1 MLVGKGWLN
10 MNVTSSISVSGMN
23 AAQTRLQASAHN
35 IANLET
41 QGFTRQ
47 EVSQN
52 TQVGGGTNTSITT
65 SSISG
70 PALETD
76 MVQQLQAKNSF
87 LANLSV
93 FRTSNEVLGTLLD
106 IKA

>member
-1 MLVGKGWLN
+1 
-10 MNVTSSISVSGMN
+10 MNVTSAISISGMN

-41 QGFTRQ
+41 SGFSRQ

-52 TQVGGGTNTSITT
+52 TQVGGGTSTTVST

-93 FRTSNEVLGTLLD
+93 FKTSNAVLGSLLD
-106 IKA
+106 ISA